1 VSQESQLPEPGS
13 PQVSALM
20 QRCRQVNTAAWSDAL
35 HQMSTKAWCLGCQC
49 AVVQGAAPVLRQRY
63 GASLVP
69 SAGSNCM
76 SSPRPRWSLRQDRRR
91 SWLWPPGARW
101 CRPWHTSC
109 RCPPSRGSL
118 WTYLTDA
125 AADTIEDI
133 SRGGLWVANS
143 RVTPRTGKLL
153 ADNPVA
159 ADDQLVGGST
169 SFAVVPLHAIWYVL
183 APVEKVLQPDTLL
196 DSAVDSRQTLGNV
209 PKAQKAC
216 P

>member
-1 VSQESQLPEPGS
+1 VSKESQLPEPGS

-49 AVVQGAAPVLRQRY
+49 AVVQGAAPVLRQQY
-63 GASLVP
+63 GAKLVP

-76 SSPRPRWSLRQDRRR
+76 SSASTGWSLRQDRRR

-101 CRPWHTSC
+101 CRPWHTSW
-109 RCPPSRGSL
+109 RCPLSRKL
-118 WTYLTDA
+118 LRTYLTDA
-125 AADTIEDI
+125 AADTIDDI
-133 SRGGLWVANS
+133 SRGGHWVAS
-143 RVTPRTGKLL
+143 RRVTPRTSKLL
-153 ADNPVA
+153 ADHPVA

-169 SFAVVPLHAIWYVL
+169 GLAVVPSHAIWHVL
-183 APVEKVLQPDTLL
+183 ARVEKVLQPDTLL
-196 DSAVDSRQTLGNV
+196 DSVVDFRQTLGNV
-209 PKAQKAC
+209 PKAQKAG